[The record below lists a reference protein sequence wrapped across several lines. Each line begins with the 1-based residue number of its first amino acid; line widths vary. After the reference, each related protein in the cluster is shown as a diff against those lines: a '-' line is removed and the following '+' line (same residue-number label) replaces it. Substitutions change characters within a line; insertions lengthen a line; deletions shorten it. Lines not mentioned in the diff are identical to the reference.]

1 MYPILTIYC
10 ITIMA
15 VVEEK
20 TRYSEEELREFE
32 VIITNK
38 LEATRNELNFIK
50 ETLSRKNDNGT
61 DYTSSSTKLLEDGA
75 DVSEK
80 EQLSQSAGRLQ
91 KFAQQLEAALIR
103 IKNGTYG
110 ICKDT
115 GKLIPQERLRAV
127 PHTQQTIE
135 AKLKASN

>member
-1 MYPILTIYC
+1 MSV
-10 ITIMA
+10 

-20 TRYSEEELREFE
+20 SRYSAAELMEFE
-32 VIITNK
+32 EIIRKK
-38 LEATRNELNFIK
+38 LDATHHEISFIK

-61 DYTSSSTKLLEDGA
+61 DSTAVGTKTLEDGA
-75 DVSEK
+75 DVREK
-80 EQLSQSAGRLQ
+80 EQLSQSAARLQ
-91 KFAQQLEAALIR
+91 KFATQLDAALIR

-115 GKLIPQERLRAV
+115 GKLIPKDRLRAV

-135 AKLKASN
+135 SKLRSN

>member
-1 MYPILTIYC
+1 MS
-10 ITIMA
+10 A
-15 VVEEK
+15 VLDEK
-20 TRYSEEELREFE
+20 TRYSEEELKEFE
-32 VIITNK
+32 EIIIRK
-38 LEATRNELNFIK
+38 LDATRNEFNVIK

-61 DYTSSSTKLLEDGA
+61 DYTSGSTKMLEDGA

-80 EQLSQSAGRLQ
+80 ESLSQSAARLQ

-115 GKLIPQERLRAV
+115 GKLIPKERLRAV

-135 AKLKASN
+135 AKLRASN